1 MTRLVTVVTHA
12 TFITGEST
20 VESTVK
26 STVEFTRESIRESFA
41 FDSEIVIEIA

>member
-20 VESTVK
+20 VEST
-26 STVEFTRESIRESFA
+26 RESIRESFA
-41 FDSEIVIEIA
+41 FDSEIEIEIA